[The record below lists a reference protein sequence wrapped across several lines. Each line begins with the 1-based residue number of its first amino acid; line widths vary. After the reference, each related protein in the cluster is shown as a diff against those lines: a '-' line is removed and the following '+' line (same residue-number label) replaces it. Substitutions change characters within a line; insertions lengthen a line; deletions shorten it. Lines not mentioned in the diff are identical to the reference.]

1 MFKKKSVCPKLSY
14 RLKDRGKKKSILTKL
29 HAKSPKK
36 KKCSTFLPWT
46 LKIKTTSN
54 SAFIIKQPENQPKPF
69 FTLGYLRF

>member
-14 RLKDRGKKKSILTKL
+14 RLKDRGKKKSILSSMLNQQRKRN
-29 HAKSPKK
+29 AP
-36 KKCSTFLPWT
+36 TFLPWT